1 MQSDLEYKLQNIL
14 LEKNDSNGPLI
25 SWKISTDIMKFTHSD
40 KKGRNP
46 TLMGNII
53 VYMFDEQIEDLY
65 AAAGSHSNEFQN
77 ILDDT
82 WVVSENTD
90 INMFSKNLY
99 EPHLSWSE
107 PVLYLDGNSYK
118 KACISGRIAILHK
131 LHIQEETTI
140 NKEIRSQLI
149 RHLMHELMFYFNV
162 DFVLTKGD
170 LFQNETDK
178 LSENSGYDKGN
189 IESELL
195 SIGFNKTGKSTLI
208 LKLNMVNVD
217 DYFTFLNQ

>member
-25 SWKISTDIMKFTHSD
+25 SWKISTDILKFTHSD

-46 TLMGNII
+46 TLVWNII

-82 WVVSENTD
+82 WVVSEKTD

-99 EPHLSWSE
+99 EPHLSWYSLKDICSLLE
-107 PVLYLDGNSYK
+107 VKGSTSVVASHSATKNKKCSHSLQNS
-118 KACISGRIAILHK
+118 AMS
-131 LHIQEETTI
+131 
-140 NKEIRSQLI
+140 LI
-149 RHLMHELMFYFNV
+149 
-162 DFVLTKGD
+162 
-170 LFQNETDK
+170 
-178 LSENSGYDKGN
+178 
-189 IESELL
+189 
-195 SIGFNKTGKSTLI
+195 
-208 LKLNMVNVD
+208 
-217 DYFTFLNQ
+217 